1 MNTSQLSRAEMI
13 AGGGAIVL
21 LISLFL
27 PWYGVDV
34 ESGPIEFSVTATA
47 WEAFGFI
54 DILLFLAA
62 VATAGAIAAK
72 ATGRA
77 SALPVPPAQVVMIAG
92 VAALVLI
99 IFRLISLPGPDVDV
113 DGVDFGRRYGLF
125 LGLIAAGAIVYGAR
139 ELTDSGEPYTPP
151 VR

>member
-1 MNTSQLSRAEMI
+1 MSASQLSRAEMI
-13 AGGGAIVL
+13 AGGGAVAL
-21 LISLFL
+21 LITLFL

-34 ESGPIEFSVTATA
+34 EAGPVDFSVTATA

-62 VATAGAIAAK
+62 VAAAGAIAAK
-72 ATGRA
+72 ATGRGA
-77 SALPVPPAQVVMIAG
+77 ALPVPATQVVMIAA
-92 VAALVLI
+92 VAALLLI
-99 IFRLISLPGPDVDV
+99 IFRLISIPGPDVDA

-125 LGLIAAGAIVYGAR
+125 LALIAAGAMVYGAR
-139 ELTDSGEPYTPP
+139 EMTDSGEPYVPP